1 MAGPVADRR
10 KRHNS
15 VACCA
20 SCQLPVR
27 INNNNRV
34 AHTALVVRFFEPS
47 TQQGGVIMSI
57 HATKELQAY
66 WKENLFYIA
75 VLLSIWF
82 VVSYVCGIL
91 IVNQLDA
98 YTIGGFPLG
107 FWFANQGSLVTFVVL
122 IWVYVWL
129 MDRLD
134 IKYNVQQ

>member
-1 MAGPVADRR
+1 
-10 KRHNS
+10 
-15 VACCA
+15 
-20 SCQLPVR
+20 
-27 INNNNRV
+27 
-34 AHTALVVRFFEPS
+34 
-47 TQQGGVIMSI
+47 MSI
-57 HATKELQAY
+57 HATEHLQAY
-66 WKENLFYIA
+66 WKENLFYIS

-82 VVSYVCGIL
+82 FVSYVCGIL

>member
-1 MAGPVADRR
+1 
-10 KRHNS
+10 
-15 VACCA
+15 
-20 SCQLPVR
+20 
-27 INNNNRV
+27 
-34 AHTALVVRFFEPS
+34 
-47 TQQGGVIMSI
+47 MSI
-57 HATKELQAY
+57 HATKELQSY

-91 IVNQLDA
+91 MVNQLDA

-107 FWFANQGSLVTFVVL
+107 FWFANQGSLVTFVAL

>member
-1 MAGPVADRR
+1 
-10 KRHNS
+10 
-15 VACCA
+15 
-20 SCQLPVR
+20 
-27 INNNNRV
+27 
-34 AHTALVVRFFEPS
+34 
-47 TQQGGVIMSI
+47 MSI
-57 HATKELQAY
+57 HATKELQSY

-91 IVNQLDA
+91 MVNQLDA
-98 YTIGGFPLG
+98 YTIAGFPLG
-107 FWFANQGSLVTFVVL
+107 FWFANQGSLVTFVAL